1 MGYPAPPMG
10 ARIMQV
16 CEVIYGCER
25 GRAMVALLET
35 ATGQPCPCKQGIPCP
50 LMPRDVAVTLPAP
63 RLVELVEHVPL
74 D

>member
-1 MGYPAPPMG
+1 
-10 ARIMQV
+10 MQV

-50 LMPRDVAVTLPAP
+50 LMPSGSLQ
-63 RLVELVEHVPL
+63 LVEHAPL